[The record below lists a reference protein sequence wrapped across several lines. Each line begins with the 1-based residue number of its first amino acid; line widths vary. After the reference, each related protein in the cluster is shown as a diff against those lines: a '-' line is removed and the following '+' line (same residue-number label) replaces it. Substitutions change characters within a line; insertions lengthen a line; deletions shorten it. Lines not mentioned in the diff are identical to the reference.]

1 MEKELINCSK
11 IVVDCAY
18 NDPVDV
24 RAGGPKILGFD
35 FYVKNEETEE
45 MIRFIEETL
54 KETKVPLMSIGVIQ
68 QNLFLCKKQIW
79 TKTKI
84 AECILKEADYIIKE
98 AARNYKPSDKI
109 KTK

>member
-1 MEKELINCSK
+1 MEKELVNCSK
-11 IVVDCAY
+11 ISVDCVY

-24 RAGGPKILGFD
+24 RCGGPKILGFD

-45 MIRFIEETL
+45 MIIFIKETL

-68 QNLFLCKKQIW
+68 KDLFLAEKEIW

-84 AECILKEADYIIKE
+84 VECILKESDYIIKE
-98 AARNYKPSDKI
+98 SARNYKPSDQI
-109 KTK
+109 KTI